1 MAACSCSDDPKGV
14 SVLAIGREDEAIVNE
29 LTNALQYAGPADER
43 LDKYYEGQQRLEH
56 IGLAVPPEL
65 RRFETVVNWP
75 RLCVD
80 SLNERLD
87 VKSFILPGEGVADS
101 YLSEQWQ
108 ANDLDSEAPKLH
120 LDSFIY
126 GRGFACIGTNEDDPE
141 HPIVTIESPSEVA
154 VKVDY
159 RTRRVIEGLRL
170 YGPDRDTNQPGMAT
184 LYLPDRTV
192 WLERSGGGWGVVDRD
207 DHGLGRVPIV
217 PFFNRLRPGRWH
229 GVSEMADV
237 IPLTDAAARTLTNL
251 QIAGETHS
259 VPQKYVLGM
268 SRGDFVDASGEPI
281 PAWESY
287 FSAIWANQN
296 AEAKVG
302 QFTASSLSNFHETVN
317 HYARLVGAVAGLP
330 PHFLGFS
337 SENPASADAIR
348 SSESRLVKRAELKQR
363 QFGDSWG
370 RVMAFS
376 LRLRD
381 GEWPDGRRIRTEWH
395 DAATPT
401 VAARTDAVVKLR
413 AEGVLSREGVWD
425 ELGWS
430 EARKE
435 RERAYLEAEALDPVT
450 RALVDG
456 VSRDAALGE

>member
-1 MAACSCSDDPKGV
+1 VTLGLSDQD
-14 SVLAIGREDEAIVNE
+14 IVND
-29 LTNALQYAGPADER
+29 LTNALQIAASADQR
-43 LDKYYEGQQRLEH
+43 LDRYYEGTQRLEH
-56 IGLAVPPEL
+56 IGLAVPPDL

-75 RLCVD
+75 RLALD

-87 VKSFILPGEGVADS
+87 VKSFILPGEDVASDA
-101 YLSEQWQ
+101 LGELWQ

-120 LDSFIY
+120 LDGFIY
-126 GRGFACIGTNEDDPE
+126 GRGFACIGTNEEDPE
-141 HPIVTIESPSEVA
+141 FPLISIESPSEVA
-154 VKVDY
+154 VRVDY
-159 RTRRVIEGLRL
+159 RTRRVIQGFRL
-170 YGPDRDTNQPGMAT
+170 YGQNEDTGQFDLAT
-184 LYLPDRTV
+184 LYLPDRTS
-192 WLERSGGGWGVVDRD
+192 WLEHSGGGWVEVDRD
-207 DHGLGRVPIV
+207 QHNLGRVPIV
-217 PFFNRLRPGRWH
+217 PFFNRLRPGRWY

-268 SRGDFVDASGEPI
+268 SKGDFVNEAGEPI

-296 AEAKVG
+296 KEAKVG
-302 QFTASSLSNFHETVN
+302 QFTASSLSNFHDTVN
-317 HYARLVGAVAGLP
+317 HYARLVAALTGLP

-363 QFGDSWG
+363 QYGDAWG
-370 RVMAFS
+370 RVMAFA

-401 VAARTDAVVKLR
+401 VAARADAVVKLR
-413 AEGVLSREGVWD
+413 AENLISREGVWD

-430 EARKE
+430 EARKQ
-435 RERAYLEAEALDPVT
+435 RERDYLAAEAMDPLT
-450 RALVDG
+450 RAL
-456 VSRDAALGE
+456 AAEVERAAAPIRP